1 MHNKKGR
8 LGRVTGMPIKQARAF
23 GEDSPVF
30 TRGEFKGFEWVVT
43 RGVGDGMTAI

>member
-1 MHNKKGR
+1 
-8 LGRVTGMPIKQARAF
+8 MPIKQARAF

-43 RGVGDGMTAI
+43 RMKRMTRGVGDGMTAIY